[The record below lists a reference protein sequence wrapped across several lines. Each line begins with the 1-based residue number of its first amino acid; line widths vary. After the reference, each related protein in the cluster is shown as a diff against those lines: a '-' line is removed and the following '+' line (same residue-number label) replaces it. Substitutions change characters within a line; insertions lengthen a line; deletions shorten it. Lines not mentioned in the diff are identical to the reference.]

1 MQKILITGGNGFIAF
16 NFIRMMLKTDYDIVS
31 IDNLSLSKYL
41 NHETINI
48 KSDKFEFI
56 ECDIVSNDMC
66 ELIKKYKF
74 NAIVNFAAESHVDKS
89 IHSSNLFVDTNIRGV
104 NNLLACCNDLI
115 KQGILSNDFR
125 FIQVSTDEVYGSL
138 TQTEPAFTES
148 SILKPTNPYSAS
160 KASADLVA
168 MAYFKT
174 HHFPVMLTRCSN
186 NFGPYQYPEKLIP
199 LAINNI
205 INNKKIPIYGNGQQI
220 RDWIYVEDHCLGI
233 KKVLEQGRL
242 GEVYNFGGYS
252 ELTNLEIIE
261 NIIKIMEPNET
272 SNQYIEHVEDR
283 PGHDTRYA
291 INAEKV
297 LNELGWKP
305 SHNFMNAIDETVNWY
320 INNSE
325 WSQNIIQTEQ
335 YKNWVEKQY

>member
-1 MQKILITGGNGFIAF
+1 MKKILITGGNGFIAF
-16 NFIRMMLKTDYDIVS
+16 NFIKMMLETDYELVS

-48 KSDKFEFI
+48 KSDKLKFI
-56 ECDIVSNDMC
+56 ECDIVSNDVC
-66 ELIKKYKF
+66 EFIKKYKF
-74 NAIVNFAAESHVDKS
+74 DAIVNFAAESHVDKS
-89 IHSSNLFVDTNIRGV
+89 IHSSNLFVDTNIKGT

-115 KQGILSNDFR
+115 KKGDLPSYFR

-160 KASADLVA
+160 KASADLIA
-168 MAYFKT
+168 MSYFKT
-174 HHFPVMLTRCSN
+174 HHFPVMITRCSN

-233 KKVLEQGRL
+233 KKVLEQGQL
-242 GEVYNFGGYS
+242 GQIYNFGGYS

-261 NIIKIMEPNET
+261 KIIQIMKPNET
-272 SNQYIEHVEDR
+272 SNQYIEYVQDR

-291 INAEKV
+291 INPKKA

-320 INNSE
+320 INNNE
-325 WSQNIIQTEQ
+325 WSQNIMQTDQ

>member
-16 NFIRMMLKTDYDIVS
+16 NFIKMMLETDYDIVS

-41 NHETINI
+41 NHEQNNI
-48 KSDKFEFI
+48 KSDKFKFI
-56 ECDIVSNDMC
+56 ECDIVSNDVC

-74 NAIVNFAAESHVDKS
+74 DAIVNFAAESHVDKS
-89 IHSSNLFVDTNIRGV
+89 IHSSNQFVDTNIKGA

-115 KQGILSNDFR
+115 KKGDLPRDFR

-160 KASADLVA
+160 KASADL
-168 MAYFKT
+168 MCMSYFKT
-174 HHFPVMLTRCSN
+174 HHFPVMITRCSN

-199 LAINNI
+199 LAINKI
-205 INNKKIPIYGNGQQI
+205 VNNKKIPIYGNGQQI

-233 KKVLEQGRL
+233 KKVLERGRL
-242 GEVYNFGGYS
+242 GEVYNFGGNS
-252 ELTNLEIIE
+252 ELTNLKIIE
-261 NIIKIMEPNET
+261 NIIQIMKPNET
-272 SNQYIEHVEDR
+272 SKQYIEYVEDR

-305 SHNFMNAIDETVNWY
+305 SHKFSNAIDETVNWY

-325 WSQNIIQTEQ
+325 WSQNIIQTDQ

>member
-174 HHFPVMLTRCSN
+174 HHFPVMITRCSN

-261 NIIKIMEPNET
+261 NIIKIMKPNET

>member
-16 NFIRMMLKTDYDIVS
+16 NFIKMMLENDYDIVS

-48 KSDKFEFI
+48 KTGKFKFI
-56 ECDIVSNDMC
+56 ECDIVSNDVC

-74 NAIVNFAAESHVDKS
+74 DAIVNFAAESHVDKS
-89 IHSSNLFVDTNIRGV
+89 IHSSNIFVDTNIKGT

-115 KQGILSNDFR
+115 KKGDLPNNFR

-138 TQTEPAFTES
+138 SKTEPAFTEF
-148 SILKPTNPYSAS
+148 SILKPTNPYSAT
-160 KASADLVA
+160 KASADLIS

-174 HHFPVMLTRCSN
+174 HYFPVMITRCSN

-205 INNKKIPIYGNGQQI
+205 VKDKNIPIYGNGQQI
-220 RDWIYVEDHCLGI
+220 RDWIYVEDHCSGI

-242 GEVYNFGGYS
+242 GQVYNFGGNT
-252 ELTNLEIIE
+252 ELTNLEIIKH
-261 NIIKIMEPNET
+261 IIQIMKPNEN
-272 SNQYIEHVEDR
+272 SNQYIEHVQDR

-291 INAEKV
+291 INAEKA

-325 WSQNIIQTEQ
+325 WSQNIIQTDQ
-335 YKNWVEKQY
+335 YKNWMEKQY

>member
-1 MQKILITGGNGFIAF
+1 MSILITGGNGFIAF
-16 NFIRMMLKTDYDIVS
+16 NFIKVLLKTGYDIVS

-48 KSDKFEFI
+48 KSDKFKFI
-56 ECDIVSNDMC
+56 QCDIRSDDVC

-74 NAIVNFAAESHVDKS
+74 DAIVNFAAESHVDKS
-89 IHSSNLFVDTNIRGV
+89 IHSSNLFVDTNIRGT

-115 KQGILSNDFR
+115 KRGLLSHDFR

-138 TQTEPAFTES
+138 SAREPAFTES
-148 SILKPTNPYSAS
+148 SILKPTNPYSAT
-160 KASADLVA
+160 KASADLICIS
-168 MAYFKT
+168 YYKT
-174 HHFPVMLTRCSN
+174 HHFPVMITRCSN

-205 INNKKIPIYGNGQQI
+205 VNNKKIPIYGNGQQI
-220 RDWIYVEDHCLGI
+220 RDWIYVEDHCSGI

-242 GEVYNFGGYS
+242 GEVYNFGGNS
-252 ELTNLEIIE
+252 ELTNLQIIE
-261 NIIKIMEPNET
+261 KIIQIMRPNEAT
-272 SNQYIEHVEDR
+272 NQYIEHVDDR

-291 INAEKV
+291 INSKKA
-297 LNELGWKP
+297 LNELGWKT
-305 SHNFMNAIDETVNWY
+305 SHNFENAIDETVNWY
-320 INNSE
+320 INNNE
-325 WSQNIIQTEQ
+325 WSQKMMQTDQ

>member
-1 MQKILITGGNGFIAF
+1 MNRLLITGGNGFIAF
-16 NFIRMMLKTDYDIVS
+16 NYIKMMLEADYEIVS
-31 IDNLSLSKYL
+31 IDNLSLSKFL

-48 KSDKFEFI
+48 KSDKFKFI
-56 ECDIVSNDMC
+56 ECDIVSNDVC
-66 ELIKKYKF
+66 ELIKEYKF
-74 NAIVNFAAESHVDKS
+74 DAIVNFAAESHVDKS

-104 NNLLACCNDLI
+104 NNLLACCNYLT
-115 KQGILSNDFR
+115 KQGVLSNKFR

-138 TQTEPAFTES
+138 SQTEPAFTES
-148 SILKPTNPYSAS
+148 SIISPTNPYSAS
-160 KASADLVA
+160 KASADLLA

-174 HHFPVMLTRCSN
+174 HNFPVMITRCSN

-199 LAINNI
+199 LVINNI
-205 INNKKIPIYGNGQQI
+205 VNNKKVPIYGNGQQI
-220 RDWIYVEDHCLGI
+220 RDWIYVEDHCFGI

-252 ELTNLEIIE
+252 ELTNLKILE
-261 NIIKIMEPNET
+261 NIIKIMKPNET
-272 SNQYIEHVEDR
+272 SNQHIEHVEDR

-291 INAEKV
+291 INAEKA

-325 WSQNIIQTEQ
+325 WSQNIMQTDQ

>member
-16 NFIRMMLKTDYDIVS
+16 NFIKMMLENDYDIVS

-48 KSDKFEFI
+48 KTGKFKFI
-56 ECDIVSNDMC
+56 ECDIVSNDVC

-74 NAIVNFAAESHVDKS
+74 DAIVNFAAESHVDKS
-89 IHSSNLFVDTNIRGV
+89 IHSSNIFVDTNIKGT

-115 KQGILSNDFR
+115 KKGDLPNNFR

-138 TQTEPAFTES
+138 NKTEPAFTES

-160 KASADLVA
+160 KASADLIA
-168 MAYFKT
+168 MSYFKT
-174 HHFPVMLTRCSN
+174 HNFPVMITRCSN

-205 INNKKIPIYGNGQQI
+205 VNNKKIPIYGNGQQI

-233 KKVLEQGRL
+233 KKVLEQGQL
-242 GEVYNFGGYS
+242 GQIYNFGGYS

-261 NIIKIMEPNET
+261 TIIKIMKPKET
-272 SNQYIEHVEDR
+272 SKQYIEYVEDR

-291 INAEKV
+291 INAEKAS
-297 LNELGWKP
+297 NELGWKP
-305 SHNFMNAIDETVNWY
+305 SHKFSNAIDETVNWY
-320 INNSE
+320 IDNNE
-325 WSQNIIQTEQ
+325 WSQNIMQTDQ

>member
-16 NFIRMMLKTDYDIVS
+16 NFIKVMLKDDYDILS

-48 KSDKFEFI
+48 KSDKFKFI
-56 ECDIVSNDMC
+56 ECDIGSNDVC
-66 ELIKKYKF
+66 ELIKNYQF
-74 NAIVNFAAESHVDKS
+74 DAIVNFAAESHVDKS
-89 IHSSNLFVDTNIRGV
+89 IHSSNLFVDTNIKGA

-115 KQGILSNDFR
+115 KKGDLPSDFR

-138 TQTEPAFTES
+138 KQTEPAFTES

-160 KASADLVA
+160 KASADLIA
-168 MAYFKT
+168 MSYFKT
-174 HHFPVMLTRCSN
+174 HHFPVMITRCSN

-199 LAINNI
+199 LAVNNI

-233 KKVLEQGRL
+233 KKVLEQGQF
-242 GEVYNFGGYS
+242 GHVYNFGGYS

-261 NIIKIMEPNET
+261 NIIQIMKPNEIA
-272 SNQYIEHVEDR
+272 NQYIEYVEDR

-297 LNELGWKP
+297 LNDLGWKP
-305 SHNFMNAIDETVNWY
+305 SHKFSNAIDETVNWY

-325 WSQNIIQTEQ
+325 WSQNIMQTDQ

>member
-1 MQKILITGGNGFIAF
+1 
-16 NFIRMMLKTDYDIVS
+16 MMLKSDYDIVS

-48 KSDKFEFI
+48 KSDKFKFI
-56 ECDIVSNDMC
+56 ECDIGSNDVC
-66 ELIKKYKF
+66 ELIKNYQF
-74 NAIVNFAAESHVDKS
+74 DAIVNFAAESHVDKS

>member
-1 MQKILITGGNGFIAF
+1 MKKILITGGNGFIAF
-16 NFIRMMLKTDYDIVS
+16 NFIKMMLETDYDIVS

-41 NHETINI
+41 NHEAINI
-48 KSDKFEFI
+48 KSNKFKFI
-56 ECDIVSNDMC
+56 QCDIRSDDLS
-66 ELIKKYKF
+66 ELIKKHRF
-74 NAIVNFAAESHVDKS
+74 DVIINFAAESHVDKS
-89 IHSSNLFVDTNIRGV
+89 IHSSNLFVDTNIRGT
-104 NNLLACCNDLI
+104 NNLLTCCNDLI
-115 KQGILSNDFR
+115 KKGVLPNEFR

-168 MAYFKT
+168 MSYFKT
-174 HHFPVMLTRCSN
+174 HNFPVMITRCSN

-205 INNKKIPIYGNGQQI
+205 VNNKKIPIYGNGQQI
-220 RDWIYVEDHCLGI
+220 RDWIYVEDHCSGI
-233 KKVLEQGRL
+233 KKVLEQGCL
-242 GEVYNFGGYS
+242 GQVYNFGGYS

-261 NIIKIMEPNET
+261 TIIKIMKPNET
-272 SNQYIEHVEDR
+272 SNQYIEYVQDR

-291 INAEKV
+291 INAEKA

-305 SHNFMNAIDETVNWY
+305 SHNFMNAIVETVNWY
-320 INNSE
+320 INNNE
-325 WSQNIIQTEQ
+325 WSQNIMQTDQ

>member
-16 NFIRMMLKTDYDIVS
+16 NFIKMMLKADYDIVS

-48 KSDKFEFI
+48 KSKKFKFL
-56 ECDIVSNDMC
+56 ECDIVSNDVC

-74 NAIVNFAAESHVDKS
+74 DAIVNFAAESHVDKS
-89 IHSSNLFVDTNIRGV
+89 IHSSNLFVDTNIRGA

-115 KQGILSNDFR
+115 KKGILSNEFR

-138 TQTEPAFTES
+138 SNTEPAFTES
-148 SILKPTNPYSAS
+148 SILQPTNPYSAS

-174 HHFPVMLTRCSN
+174 HHFPVMITRCSN

-205 INNKKIPIYGNGQQI
+205 LNNKKIPIYGNGQQI
-220 RDWIYVEDHCLGI
+220 RDWIYVEDHCSGI
-233 KKVLEQGRL
+233 KKVLEQGDL
-242 GEVYNFGGYS
+242 GQVYNFGGYS

-261 NIIKIMEPNET
+261 KIIQIIRPNE
-272 SNQYIEHVEDR
+272 SSSQYIEHVEDR

-291 INAEKV
+291 INADKA

-305 SHNFMNAIDETVNWY
+305 SHKFSDAIDETVNWY
-320 INNSE
+320 INNKE
-325 WSQNIIQTEQ
+325 WSQNIMQTDQ

>member
-41 NHETINI
+41 NHKTINI

-56 ECDIVSNDMC
+56 ECDIASNDVC

-74 NAIVNFAAESHVDKS
+74 DAIVNFAAESHVDKS
-89 IHSSNLFVDTNIRGV
+89 IQSSNLFVDTNIRGA
-104 NNLLACCNDLI
+104 NNLFACCNDLI

-174 HHFPVMLTRCSN
+174 HHFPVMITRCSN

-205 INNKKIPIYGNGQQI
+205 VNNKKIPIYGNGQQI

-233 KKVLEQGRL
+233 KKALEQGRL

-261 NIIKIMEPNET
+261 NIINIMKPNET
-272 SNQYIEHVEDR
+272 SNQNIKHVEDR

-291 INAEKV
+291 INAEKA

-305 SHNFMNAIDETVNWY
+305 AHNFMNAIDETVNWY
-320 INNSE
+320 INNNE

-335 YKNWVEKQY
+335 YKNWMEKQY